1 MKTETIPNEV
11 SEPVDVLAHA
21 SDCIRKNPLSSVV
34 GAAVFGLAVGCLI
47 MSGRHEP
54 TLQERFVGEPLEHAN
69 DVLSN
74 ISENLSRLVANLK
87 FW

>member
-1 MKTETIPNEV
+1 MYPDNISNEL
-11 SEPVDVLAHA
+11 SEPVDVLAMT

-47 MSGRHEP
+47 MSGRHTP
-54 TLQERFVGEPLEHAN
+54 TLQERYLDEPLGHAN
-69 DVLSN
+69 DLLSN
-74 ISENLSRLVANLK
+74 VSENLARLAANLK